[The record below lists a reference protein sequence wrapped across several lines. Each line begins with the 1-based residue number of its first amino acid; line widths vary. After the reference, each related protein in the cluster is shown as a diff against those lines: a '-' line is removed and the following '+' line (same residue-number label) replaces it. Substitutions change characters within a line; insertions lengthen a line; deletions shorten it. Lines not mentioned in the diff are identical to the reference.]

1 LFGFVLFLFF
11 VRSYLGSSLL
21 APPPSLWMPLR
32 VSTRLSAAMSG
43 TTRNVVSLD
52 SNSSSSGSLSME
64 SVLAADAALGSLPF
78 VSFAEIYKNQMR
90 LRRQLDYMF
99 EQVDGMQVKLDEM
112 VIEVAALKGRRA

>member
-1 LFGFVLFLFF
+1 
-11 VRSYLGSSLL
+11 
-21 APPPSLWMPLR
+21 
-32 VSTRLSAAMSG
+32 MSG